1 MIGIQ
6 DDFYVKQVMSNYA
19 IGSILDVLIDTM
31 PRDNLLTSA
40 CLEFFE
46 HIKKESIK
54 DIIKHTVDN
63 FRAKLEKLAYVPL
76 FAFILQRFDQTQGF
90 TANLEHFIEPEDE
103 VRRRRHGQ
111 IMNPR
116 TGLMD
121 QLALEH
127 NDDEYWNTSDDEED
141 MQIRSG
147 NRTLGANGASPNTRL
162 VDYASDED
170 IDESIEEGDLIPD
183 SQITTEKMDDDEAK
197 GLGSLP
203 SPPERLSEKRRREE
217 DEEDDMSKLL
227 SHKRRNSSSASSNA
241 SSTSG
246 ILGKKRRSTGAREAA
261 GGPRKIAIS
270 LSTSLKNAPELASA
284 GDEETL

>member
-1 MIGIQ
+1 
-6 DDFYVKQVMSNYA
+6 
-19 IGSILDVLIDTM
+19 M

-46 HIKKESIK
+46 HINKESIK
-54 DIIKHTVDN
+54 DIIKHTVEN
-63 FRAKLEKLAYVPL
+63 FRDKLQKLAYVPL
-76 FAFILQRFDQTQGF
+76 FAFILQRYDQTQGF
-90 TANLEHFIEPEDE
+90 TTNMESFMESEDE
-103 VRRRRHGQ
+103 SRRRRQGR

-116 TGLMD
+116 TGIME
-121 QLALEH
+121 QLALEQ
-127 NDDEYWNTSDDEED
+127 NDDEYWNTSDDDED
-141 MQIRSG
+141 LQIRSG
-147 NRTLGANGASPNTRL
+147 SRTLSGNGASPTTKL

-183 SQITTEKMDDDEAK
+183 SQITTEKMDEDESK

-217 DEEDDMSKLL
+217 DEEDDISKLL

-246 ILGKKRRSTGAREAA
+246 FLGKKKRAASARDA
-261 GGPRKIAIS
+261 GGGPKKIAIS
-270 LSTSLKNAPELASA
+270 LSSSLKTGPEQA
-284 GDEETL
+284 GSENEESS